1 MFWSISKHADKSK
14 SSWFCYLGVKILLI
28 SLRELSE
35 FPWNAEK
42 LFSSKFQVL
51 EIFRKQGNFD
61 LISVNSKKGKYFI
74 LSAFWI
80 LKTFMPRK
88 VQRKGFFRYFLVSF
102 IFRGRQITVHS
113 IVMATCL
120 LQSWMR
126 RDLKVTF
133 RKSRHVLYHG
143 LYSKSVKIT
152 WKAKKGSSK
161 GIYLKIK
168 GRIRNL
174 TDKTENVY
182 LLVRHVPFIAKSAEQ
197 FCTEWYDEPTDLFFR
212 LNALCIHLSGST

>member
-35 FPWNAEK
+35 FPWNSEK

-88 VQRKGFFRYFLVSF
+88 VQRKGFLRCFLVSF

-152 WKAKKGSSK
+152 WKAKKGKLKGNLLKDQRTNSKSYWQDRKCIFVGSSCA
-161 GIYLKIK
+161 
-168 GRIRNL
+168 
-174 TDKTENVY
+174 VY
-182 LLVRHVPFIAKSAEQ
+182 REKCRTILHWVIWRTNRFIFQAERALY
-197 FCTEWYDEPTDLFFR
+197 CTPVWV
-212 LNALCIHLSGST
+212 